1 MNKEIIVLFCLIL
14 YCSSSTEDVKL
25 LRSFSFGSDNSFEF
39 LEGYRTYYLEGYL
52 QDYKELEFKITS
64 EKSLDQIKYLFT
76 NREYYYPEDLGLHM
90 FVDAHPSESIVG
102 AQYQY
107 SFTAKTSK
115 ATRYLIIAINI
126 DSPAQK
132 YFNVAISSKYPTTSV
147 LVSILIGIGL
157 ILLLACCII
166 CCKLTGGS
174 ALEGVAA
181 CLAVV
186 ACCCGGRR

>member
-1 MNKEIIVLFCLIL
+1 MNKEIILLFCLFL
-14 YCSSSTEDVKL
+14 YCSSSTEDTKL
-25 LRSFSFGSDNSFEF
+25 LRSFTFGSDNSFEF

-52 QDYKELEFKITS
+52 QDYKELDFKITS
-64 EKSLDQIKYLFT
+64 EKSLYQIKYLFT
-76 NREYYYPEDLGLHM
+76 NREYYYPEDIGLHM
-90 FVDAHPSESIVG
+90 LYDAQPSESIVD
-102 AQYQY
+102 AKYQY

-126 DSPAQK
+126 ELPADR
-132 YFNVAISSKYPTTSV
+132 YFNVSVSSKYPTTSV

-157 ILLLACCII
+157 ILLLACCIV
-166 CCKLTGGS
+166 CCKLMGGS

-186 ACCCGGRR
+186 ACCCRR

>member
-1 MNKEIIVLFCLIL
+1 MNKEIILLFCLVL

-52 QDYKELEFKITS
+52 QDYKEIEFKITS
-64 EKSLDQIKYLFT
+64 EKSLNQIKYLFT
-76 NREYYYPEDLGLHM
+76 NREYYYTEDIGLHM
-90 FVDAHPSESIVG
+90 FYDANPSESIVDSK
-102 AQYQY
+102 YQY

-115 ATRYLIIAINI
+115 ATRYLIIAVNI
-126 DSPAQK
+126 DSPAEK
-132 YFNVAISSKYPTTSV
+132 DFNVEISSKYPTTSIF
-147 LVSILIGIGL
+147 VSILIGIGL

-166 CCKLTGGS
+166 CCKLMGGS

-186 ACCCGGRR
+186 ACCCRR